1 MVLLAMTEE
10 RTWEVPMADKV
21 EGSGWFQYSEEAW
34 ERITRHAE
42 ETCLTSCQSA
52 TRFALP
58 HERKEVARRI
68 NGDTAT
74 VFFIYAQTLDPYGDN
89 PDLPPELDQVGREFF
104 AVDPTEG
111 VAVLLY
117 ELPTDTQEVLEGKM
131 RVLMPRVGGE

>member
-58 HERKEVARRI
+58 HERKEVARCI

-89 PDLPPELDQVGREFF
+89 PDLPRNLIKLAESSSRSIPPKVSVSCYTSCQL
-104 AVDPTEG
+104 T
-111 VAVLLY
+111 
-117 ELPTDTQEVLEGKM
+117 
-131 RVLMPRVGGE
+131 PRR